1 MSTQRTKSS
10 TRLEYIAQSNGK
22 YKLNITKTAF
32 AKAIKLIT
40 NASRA
45 QLVLPYQ
52 QTLDEI
58 NSHWIFSERVNA
70 EKERIFSFKFR
81 NDIPGEMLLRYDT
94 KQDAWFTLQGQ
105 HLTMGEDFVS
115 VLSVWIVKTTW
126 FGTPQETS
134 SNEPDEF

>member
-1 MSTQRTKSS
+1 MSKQRTKSS

-32 AKAIKLIT
+32 ARAIKLIT

-58 NSHWIFSERVNA
+58 NSHWTFSERVNA
-70 EKERIFSFKFR
+70 EKERIFTFKFR
-81 NDIPGEMLLRYDT
+81 NNIPGDMLLRHDT

-115 VLSVWIVKTTW
+115 VLSDWIVKTTW